1 MTGVLAAFVV
11 YCLLAGRVSLGWAL
25 GLAAAAGAFFLAGH
39 HHGDALGIDGY
50 ARRSR
55 LSAWNTMVKLG
66 GSVTV
71 LILCVASPGAVM
83 PLVMALVLGAVTA
96 WGGGLGWRRYLAL
109 LRLPAAFLLLSA
121 LALLW
126 SVSSQRLGVL
136 TIPFFGKWLV
146 VTAASQAR
154 TALVV
159 ARAVGAVSCLYLL
172 SLSTPMPQLLS
183 ALRRLRVPDI
193 LLDLAVLIYRYI
205 FILLSVSR
213 EMRAAAASRLGYDG
227 LGRSLRTTGAVYGNL
242 LAKSFRRAGACFDA
256 MESRCY
262 DGQIRFLERSTPV
275 GAAEVWTFAGL
286 IILAAGLLAAGA
298 L

>member
-55 LSAWNTMVKLG
+55 LSGWNTMVKLV
-66 GSVTV
+66 GSVTL

-136 TIPFFGKWLV
+136 TVPFFGKWLV

-159 ARAVGAVSCLYLL
+159 ARAAGAVSCLYLL
-172 SLSTPMPQLLS
+172 SLSTPMPELLA
-183 ALRRLRVPDI
+183 ALRRLRVPGI

-205 FILLSVSR
+205 FILLSAHR

-227 LGRSLRTTGAVYGNL
+227 LGRSLRTTGAMYGNL

-256 MESRCY
+256 RESRCC
-262 DGQIRFLERSTPV
+262 GGEIRFLERTAPV
-275 GAAEVWTFAGL
+275 GPVQAGTFAGL
-286 IILAAGLLAAGA
+286 VILAAGLLAAE
-298 L
+298 LM